1 MSLVS
6 DSGVVLGLSWI
17 DLAIVLV
24 VIGIGVWGWRMGIL
38 RAGIALVAIVVGVLL
53 AGMYHERVFVDLA
66 IAETPS
72 GAMKA
77 SSFVVIMALVSVG
90 GYVVGTFMRGLASV
104 LLLGWADRAAGAL
117 FGMLFGLLLAQ
128 AAIAIVV
135 MAGLDDANGEIGG
148 SVIGWAMLDN
158 VPVVRALLPV
168 EFDLAIQQFVAEVD
182 TLRATVDAA
191 QGPSGGG

>member
-1 MSLVS
+1 VSLVS
-6 DSGVVLGLSWI
+6 DSGLILGLSWI

-24 VIGIGVWGWRMGIL
+24 AVGIAVWGWRMGIL
-38 RAGIALVAIVVGVLL
+38 RAGVALLSIVVGVLL

-66 IAETPS
+66 IAEAPTGP
-72 GAMKA
+72 MKA

-117 FGMLFGLLLAQ
+117 FGALFGLLLAQ

-158 VPVVRALLPV
+158 VPVVRALLPS

-182 TLRATVDAA
+182 TLRATVDGV
-191 QGPSGGG
+191 QGPIGGG